1 MVDTVKVDAPQNNAV
16 EAVKKSHKQSV
27 EWMLYD
33 VLIALAPAVIY
44 SFLVYGVYAIRN
56 VLIPVATM
64 FIAEMVFV
72 VIKNRKALFSKDEKT
87 KKKFFDVL
95 NVTDILSPIIS
106 GIIFGLM
113 TQNRDTDPEW
123 LIYFILIIS
132 SLFGI
137 IFGKLIFGGLGKNIF
152 NPAAVSFVFM
162 LICFSSKFTGA
173 FHYNA
178 WGLSFLPNVA
188 SFTTSATALEA
199 GISTSTITM
208 DNIQALFLGNIN
220 GGIGESCKI
229 PLLIGLAYLLI
240 RRDIDW
246 KTIVSFIAMF
256 LLMSLVAGLFI
267 YGHNDKISPLTYT
280 LYQLLSGG
288 VLFGLTY
295 MLSEP
300 VTMPLTS
307 PSRVMY
313 GMVIAIIVVF
323 IRTFASAPEGM
334 AYAILMGN
342 GLGCF
347 IDYYK
352 WSQTRFTWKS
362 WVAIAII
369 GVLGLGIFAWC
380 MNGYNFGGIL

>member
-1 MVDTVKVDAPQNNAV
+1 MSVEVTKTNSAEVVAAPAP
-16 EAVKKSHKQSV
+16 KKAHKQSV

-33 VLIALAPAVIY
+33 VLIALAPTVIY
-44 SFLVYGVYAIRN
+44 AVLMYGVYAIRN
-56 VLIPVATM
+56 ILIPAATM

-87 KKKFFDVL
+87 KKSFFDVL
-95 NVTDILSPIIS
+95 SITDIVSPLIS

-113 TQNRDTDPEW
+113 VSNRDTDPAG
-123 LIYFILIIS
+123 LIYFILIVS

-137 IFGKLIFGGLGKNIF
+137 IFGKLCFGGLGKNIF

-162 LICFSSKFTGA
+162 LVCFNSKFTGTY
-173 FHYNA
+173 HLNA
-178 WGLSFLPNVA
+178 WGISFLGNA
-188 SFTTSATALEA
+188 SFEA
-199 GISTSTITM
+199 GATPLANGFNASLYSL
-208 DNIQALFLGNIN
+208 DNIKALFLGQVN

-229 PLLIGLAYLLI
+229 PLLIGLVYLLV

-246 KTIVSFIAMF
+246 KTIVSFLLMF
-256 LLMSLVAGLFI
+256 LAMSLVAGLFFL
-267 YGHNDKISPLTYT
+267 GKKDVNPLYYM

-288 VLFGLTY
+288 VFFGMTY
-295 MLSEP
+295 MISEP

-342 GLGCF
+342 ALGCF

-352 WSQTRFTWKS
+352 WSQTKFSWKS
-362 WVAIAII
+362 WVAIAAIA
-369 GVLGLGIFAWC
+369 VVGLAIFAWC
-380 MNGYNFGGIL
+380 MNGFNYGGN

>member
-1 MVDTVKVDAPQNNAV
+1 MVDTVKVDAPQNNTV
-16 EAVKKSHKQSV
+16 EAVKKPHKQSV

-199 GISTSTITM
+199 GISSSTITM
-208 DNIQALFLGNIN
+208 DNIKALFLGNIN

-267 YGHNDKISPLTYT
+267 YGHNGKISPLTYT

-300 VTMPLTS
+300 VTMPLTA

-362 WVAIAII
+362 WLAIAII